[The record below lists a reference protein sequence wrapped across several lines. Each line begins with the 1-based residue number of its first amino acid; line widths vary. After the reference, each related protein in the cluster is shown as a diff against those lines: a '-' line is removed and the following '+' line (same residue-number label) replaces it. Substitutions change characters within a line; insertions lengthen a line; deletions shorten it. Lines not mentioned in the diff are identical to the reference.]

1 MSEKHKKR
9 KEKRRK
15 RNIKRKL
22 LHQRLL
28 SRKERKLEEELYLLR
43 AKQDKIEP
51 IRKNKNDEDTESTL
65 PD

>member
-65 PD
+65 SD

>member
-51 IRKNKNDEDTESTL
+51 IRNKKNDEDAEPTL
-65 PD
+65 PN